1 MWFDPSSKLEWWSS
15 TRRSRREPRMA
26 QSSVLNADLLA
37 APLAGDL
44 EDSSDPRSFTR
55 QTSFIQGRKVS
66 LVVATLNV
74 MNAIMGSGI
83 LALPSVMA
91 ENGLVQYICL
101 QLIIMLIVDFSLHL
115 LVRSSLARNVYSYE
129 KLGIEAFGQ
138 RGRVLVSLTIIVQN
152 TGAILSYM
160 IVVGDLAPVLLSSFL
175 PDAPDG
181 ERRALLMA
189 IFVLGLSLPLACLP
203 KLGLLGYSSFF
214 CFCVMVN
221 LCILTA
227 VEHAKLCGA
236 SEDDGNGTSALGLL
250 SWPQTSVLLA
260 DADAYA
266 DAGAAT
272 AAAPPSA
279 PEAGGEICPAIELAR
294 PGLGIARAL
303 PTLCFSFVCH
313 TAFLPVLDELTAA
326 DKIGRTRRP
335 GWRVATVGHC
345 AIFLAGCLY
354 MWAAVFGYLT
364 FGEHVKGDLWLSYT
378 DVAPSDPYV
387 TAIRTAFLL
396 GIICTIPL
404 IFFPM
409 RKTVT
414 MLFWGADAPFSW
426 RRHLLLTF
434 GIMPCYLGVA
444 ILVPSITKV
453 FSVVGASS
461 SVMLVFL
468 LPSSIF
474 LRCVPAQDSS
484 RALRLVVKLLFVAG
498 IGVAATAFT
507 ALALPE

>member
-1 MWFDPSSKLEWWSS
+1 
-15 TRRSRREPRMA
+15 MA

-37 APLAGDL
+37 TPLAGDL
-44 EDSSDPRSFTR
+44 EASSDPRSLAR
-55 QTSFIQGRKVS
+55 QTSFIQGRKIS

-101 QLIIMLIVDFSLHL
+101 QVIIMLIVDFSLHL

-129 KLGIEAFGQ
+129 KLGIEAFGE

-175 PDAPDG
+175 PDSPDG

-214 CFCVMVN
+214 CFCVMLN

-236 SEDDGNGTSALGLL
+236 SEDDGNGTSSLDLL
-250 SWPQTSVLLA
+250 SWQQTSMAEA
-260 DADAYA
+260 D
-266 DAGAAT
+266 
-272 AAAPPSA
+272 AAPPSA
-279 PEAGGEICPAIELAR
+279 PDAGEICPAIELAK

-335 GWRVATVGHC
+335 GWRIATVGHC
-345 AIFLAGCLY
+345 AITLAGCLY

-364 FGEHVKGDLWLSYT
+364 FGEHVKGDLWLSYA
-378 DVAPSDPYV
+378 DVAPGDPYV

-426 RRHLLLTF
+426 PRHLLLTVC
-434 GIMPCYLGVA
+434 ILPCYLGVA
-444 ILVPSITKV
+444 ILVPSIKRV

-474 LRCVPAQDSS
+474 LRCVPVQDSS
-484 RALRLVVKLLFVAG
+484 RAMRLGVKLLFVAG

-507 ALALPE
+507 ALAIH